1 MNIKTIIKILII
13 AIISLNLT
21 ACDDNKSS
29 NNIEKEKEV
38 KITPT
43 LAMPEWDDN
52 ADKRIRKY
60 WSQWTDAKKDPSAAT
75 KIGYSYSE
83 KLKDYDKAI
92 KWYKYSNSMKPTGV
106 NSNYMCYAYQMKKD
120 YDEAIKWCKNAIDL
134 SNNDALYRIGYLY
147 SKIKDYDE
155 AIKYYEMSYE
165 KTKDKMSA
173 NNIGFIYQEKIKDYE
188 SAKKWY
194 LIGVKEN
201 NMSSFH
207 NLSRLYHHNLND
219 DLKASA
225 YSIALINNKFTK
237 SSVLNTLQ
245 KTWKIPNNIIQKG
258 YELQLNSDEFPIKY
272 KGKLDLDE

>member
-1 MNIKTIIKILII
+1 MKIKKVLKLLLAINIIFIFVG
-13 AIISLNLT
+13 
-21 ACDDNKSS
+21 C
-29 NNIEKEKEV
+29 NNSDKEV
-38 KITPT
+38 KHQTSLSI
-43 LAMPEWDDN
+43 PEWN
-52 ADKRIRKY
+52 SKI
-60 WSQWTDAKKDPSAAT
+60 AKFSNSNGGILYQSAKTDPSAAT

-83 KLKDYDKAI
+83 ELKDYDKAI
-92 KWYKYSNSMKPTGV
+92 KWYKYSNSMKSTGV

-147 SKIKDYDE
+147 SKIKNYEE
-155 AIKYYEMSYE
+155 AIKYYEISYE

-207 NLSRLYHHNLND
+207 NLSMLYHHNLND
-219 DLKASA
+219 DLRASA